1 MSTYFYRH
9 KEVLKRPIFKLVVNS
24 SANSSE
30 VEVSPSITYL
40 IVIFRIRIKHTPQ
53 IGLNLVHVRS
63 FMNHIRG
70 E

>member
-9 KEVLKRPIFKLVVNS
+9 KEVLKRPIFKLGVDS
-24 SANSSE
+24 SANYSSLCKME

-63 FMNHIRG
+63 VS
-70 E
+70 